1 MELNVPSKLAGGRF
15 EVAEQLGAGCFGA
28 VYVGKDK
35 RTGRSVAI
43 KFEFPENAA
52 ACALANE
59 DRMMRALQ
67 NPELQQ
73 GFAEVF
79 WYGKSRGNASL
90 VMELLGRSL
99 EDSMEACKGQMKPSS
114 VVLVAAQAIMRIEYL
129 HSRGIVHRDIKPEN
143 FMWGINDKIH
153 HLYLIDFGMCTTYYD
168 KSHLPVRS
176 EASLVGTARYASINT
191 HQLKT
196 QSRRDDLE
204 AIGHVFFYL
213 LRGKLPWSGLKAKTD
228 EEKYRKIGEVKQTT
242 PVADLCKGHPQ
253 EFARYLE
260 YSRALKWEER
270 PDYERLHQLIRSVRE
285 QLGPLDPHELEW
297 LPEDLDVGAFT
308 AIRTWNEVVI
318 KQPDDVNTDNF
329 SGNRSGMSRC
339 GTSDECMGH
348 VAKTLSS
355 SKTGTFSTSSCR
367 SVSAGMR
374 PQQLLGS
381 EGVCPVMKRRAA
393 PLPLA
398 EPGMA
403 GGLLVVLAL
412 GHAAVAAGTRLAR
425 NASTAAA
432 LRGHP
437 GGPVADLPRG
447 AGRRTAAANDTLG
460 GLRPPAVHLAAR
472 LGQERK
478 AGAPCACEPHSSSW
492 VRCQRTVPKCVWID
506 LGAADGNTLKAF
518 LNNQYGPVGNC
529 PSAAWEA
536 MLVEANPRFN
546 APLQEMAS
554 RWPGMVHLFESTA
567 AYMCPAQTS
576 FYQVRGR
583 GPRYGHE

>member
-1 MELNVPSKLAGGRF
+1 
-15 EVAEQLGAGCFGA
+15 
-28 VYVGKDK
+28 
-35 RTGRSVAI
+35 
-43 KFEFPENAA
+43 
-52 ACALANE
+52 
-59 DRMMRALQ
+59 
-67 NPELQQ
+67 
-73 GFAEVF
+73 
-79 WYGKSRGNASL
+79 
-90 VMELLGRSL
+90 
-99 EDSMEACKGQMKPSS
+99 
-114 VVLVAAQAIMRIEYL
+114 
-129 HSRGIVHRDIKPEN
+129 
-143 FMWGINDKIH
+143 
-153 HLYLIDFGMCTTYYD
+153 
-168 KSHLPVRS
+168 
-176 EASLVGTARYASINT
+176 
-191 HQLKT
+191 
-196 QSRRDDLE
+196 
-204 AIGHVFFYL
+204 
-213 LRGKLPWSGLKAKTD
+213 
-228 EEKYRKIGEVKQTT
+228 
-242 PVADLCKGHPQ
+242 
-253 EFARYLE
+253 
-260 YSRALKWEER
+260 
-270 PDYERLHQLIRSVRE
+270 
-285 QLGPLDPHELEW
+285 
-297 LPEDLDVGAFT
+297 
-308 AIRTWNEVVI
+308 
-318 KQPDDVNTDNF
+318 
-329 SGNRSGMSRC
+329 
-339 GTSDECMGH
+339 
-348 VAKTLSS
+348 
-355 SKTGTFSTSSCR
+355 
-367 SVSAGMR
+367 
-374 PQQLLGS
+374 LGS

-432 LRGHP
+432 LRGPP

-576 FYQVRGR
+576 FYLDTVTSDHNYWGSSLSANAVDVRNSGLQKVTVPMVNLMQVLYENTIPADWVMVKMDIEGAEWDILPCLALSPTAPLVDRLYVEFHNQSMGLVGTDQATMDAAQQMLRLRGVDI
-583 GPRYGHE
+583 PSYFSNTL